1 MYLALKLVLVL
12 VNQLII
18 FPGVLLSRLTYRR
31 YAEEVFNID
40 MVFFWVFGVWFY
52 SKLWIFIIE

>member
-1 MYLALKLVLVL
+1 MYSVLKFLLVF
-12 VNQLII
+12 VNQLMV
-18 FPGVLLSRLTYRR
+18 FPGVVLSRLTYRR